1 MSFLK
6 IILFREFGYFVAAA
20 PKAVW
25 NKKGYLNLC
34 EGQHRCVY
42 LLTKGMK
49 KVPVRLEKA
58 DIDCLDSEVLA

>member
-1 MSFLK
+1 M
-6 IILFREFGYFVAAA
+6 LFRS
-20 PKAVW
+20 
-25 NKKGYLNLC
+25 KKGYLNLC